1 LPFVG
6 RQGCRDEI
14 DVFEVEAL
22 PDLLGQAQVA
32 VVNGIKGP
40 AQDPQPRS

>member
-6 RQGCRDEI
+6 RQGRRDEI

-22 PDLLGQAQVA
+22 RDLLGQTQVA
-32 VVNGIKGP
+32 IVDGIKGP
-40 AQDPQPRS
+40 AQDSQPRS